1 MKKLD
6 PKLIDHTLLA
16 PEATEDDVR
25 RLVKEAEELGTYS
38 VCVSPSMLPISVPET
53 LKVAAVCGFPSGAHA
68 SAVKALEAK
77 LAAEN
82 GANEIDMVIN
92 VGKAKEHD
100 WDYVTADI
108 RAVRNALPGE
118 ILLKVII
125 ESACLTQEEIV
136 EVCKCAEL
144 AGADFVKTSTGFH
157 SAGGATVQAVETIR
171 ATVGD
176 RLGVKASGGIRDF
189 DTAQAMID
197 AGANRLGLSRSR
209 AILGK

>member
-6 PKLIDHTLLA
+6 PTLIDHTLLA
-16 PEATEDDVR
+16 PEATAKDIEK
-25 RLVKEAEELGTYS
+25 LVHEAEELGTYS
-38 VCVSPSMLPISVPET
+38 VCVSPSMLPINVPKT

-68 SAVKALEAK
+68 SEVKAHEAK

-82 GANEIDMVIN
+82 GADEIDMVIN

-100 WDYVTADI
+100 WAYVTEDI
-108 RAVRNALPGE
+108 KAVRDALPRE
-118 ILLKVII
+118 VLLKVII
-125 ESACLTQEEIV
+125 ESACLTDEEIV
-136 EVCKCAEL
+136 QVCTCAES

-157 SAGGATVQAVETIR
+157 GAGGATIQAVKTMR

-176 RLGVKASGGIRDF
+176 RLGVKASGGIRDLE
-189 DTAQAMID
+189 TALAMVD